1 MRRLILIFVLS
12 ATVEINAQS
21 TLTACTGSPCPT
33 LVQHVSYGG
42 AAGQTY
48 TTMKFHLPNPTLGGS
63 QSQGDTTNNLLICG
77 VSWDTAAT
85 ATFSD
90 NKSNSWVDGPTSS
103 DGTRKIALKYVLGV
117 AAGTQDLTLT
127 LSAAE
132 YNIHF
137 ECSEFY
143 NVATSSAVDGTA
155 TSTSGTTGPTIPA
168 GSITTTTNNDLIY
181 YYAIDDGWLCCTAV
195 SAWQVGNGFNLLS
208 ADRHLGHAAQYAV
221 WGSNGA
227 INPTMMAQQGTHDTF
242 GAAAIA
248 FKAATA
254 GTAPSAGIRIKCLAH
269 TSLNAA
275 AYKTQ
280 FACPGANLIVT
291 ATAENTSQ
299 NSITSVTDDDS
310 NAYTKISVGSDYPQ
324 MFYAANATL
333 TNNNSRIMTF
343 NNANSGVT
351 AIALIYGITGADTS
365 PLGATAT
372 AAPPDQKA
380 AGGANCPGAA
390 GSDTDHSPDIT
401 TTRANSLVIA
411 AENNGTGPECG
422 LRGTGYVLDSTWY
435 NGQDDSSTGLLESSS
450 GYGHIYAS
458 SVATYDFHWDWANAT
473 LSGATPMAA
482 EFKAP
487 IAVSRGKRVVVT
499 R

>member
-1 MRRLILIFVLS
+1 VRRLLLIFVLA

-33 LVQHVSYGG
+33 LVQHVSYGTNDG
-42 AAGQTY
+42 GQSYSTIR
-48 TTMKFHLPNPTLGGS
+48 FHLPNPTL
-63 QSQGDTTNNLLICG
+63 QGNLLICG
-77 VSWDTAAT
+77 VSWDLAAT

-90 NKSNSWVDGPTSS
+90 NKSNTWVDGPTSN
-103 DGTRKIALKYVLGV
+103 DGTRKIMLKYVLGV
-117 AAGTQDLTLT
+117 AAGTQDLNLT

-132 YNIHF
+132 QEVHF

-155 TSTSGTTGPTIPA
+155 SSASGTVGPIIPA

-181 YYAIDDGWLCCTAV
+181 YYAISDGLLCCTNPI
-195 SAWQVGNGFNLLS
+195 SAWQVGTGFNLLA
-208 ADRHLGHAAQYAV
+208 ADRHVGHAAQYAV

-227 INPTMMAQQGTHDTF
+227 INPTMTAQQGTHDKF

-248 FKAATA
+248 FKAASA
-254 GTAPSAGIRIKCLAH
+254 GSAPPAGIRIKCLTRTA
-269 TSLNAA
+269 LNAA

-291 ATAENTSQ
+291 ATAENTTQ
-299 NSITSVTDDDS
+299 NAITGVTDDDG
-310 NAYTKISVGSDYPQ
+310 NAYTKIGVPNDYPQ

-333 TNNNSRIMTF
+333 TNHNSRAMTF
-343 NNANSGVT
+343 ANANT
-351 AIALIYGITGADTS
+351 ATTAMALIYGITGADTS

-372 AAPPDQKA
+372 APAMDQKA
-380 AGGANCPGAA
+380 AGGANCPGAP
-390 GSDTDHSPDIT
+390 GSDTDHAPDIT
-401 TTRANSLVIA
+401 TTRPNSLVIA
-411 AENNGTGPECG
+411 VENNGTGPECA

-435 NGQDDSSTGLLESSS
+435 NGQDDFSTGMLESSS
-450 GYGHIYAS
+450 GYGHIYAAA
-458 SVATYDFHWDWANAT
+458 VATYDFHWDWANAT

-487 IAVSRGKRVVVT
+487 IVVPKRKRVVVT

>member
-1 MRRLILIFVLS
+1 MKRLILVFFVL
-12 ATVEINAQS
+12 AAAVGVNAQS
-21 TLTACTGSPCPT
+21 TMTACSGAPCPT
-33 LVQHVSYGG
+33 LVQHVSYGSNDG
-42 AAGQTY
+42 GQRYSTIR
-48 TTMKFHLPNPTLGGS
+48 FHLPNPTL
-63 QSQGDTTNNLLICG
+63 QNNLLICG
-77 VSWDTAAT
+77 VSWDSAAT

-90 NKSNSWVDGPTSS
+90 NKSNIWVDGPTSN
-103 DGTRKIALKYVLGV
+103 DGTRRIMVKYVLGV

-127 LSAAE
+127 LSATE
-132 YNIHF
+132 YNVHF

-155 TSTSGTTGPTIPA
+155 STSGTTGPTIPA

-181 YYAIDDGWLCCTAV
+181 YYAIDDGYLCCINAI
-195 SAWQVGNGFNLLS
+195 SAWQAGNGFNLLA
-208 ADRHLGHAAQYAV
+208 ADRHIGHAAQYAV

-227 INPTMMAQQGTHDTF
+227 INPTMTAQQGTHDKF

-248 FKAATA
+248 FKAASA
-254 GTAPSAGIRIKCLAH
+254 GNAPAAGIRIACL
-269 TSLNAA
+269 TRSSLNSS

-299 NSITSVTDDDS
+299 NSINNVTDDDG
-310 NAYTKISVGSDYPQ
+310 NAYTKISVGSTYPQ

-333 TNNNSRIMTF
+333 NNNNSRTMTF
-343 NNANSGVT
+343 NNANTGVKAT
-351 AIALIYGITGADTS
+351 VLIYGITGADTS
-365 PLGATAT
+365 PLGAVATAT
-372 AAPPDQKA
+372 PLDQKA
-380 AGGANCPGAA
+380 VGGANCPGAA

-401 TTRANSLVIA
+401 TTRVNSLVIA
-411 AENNGTGPECG
+411 VENNGTGPECA
-422 LRGTGYVLDSTWY
+422 LRGAGYVLDSTWY
-435 NGQDDSSTGLLESSS
+435 NGQDDSSTGMLESSS
-450 GYGHIYAS
+450 GYAHIYAAT
-458 SVATYDFHWDWANAT
+458 VATYDFHWDWANAM

-487 IAVSRGKRVVVT
+487 IAPNRKRVVVT